1 MSKKFDP
8 LKYIESAFLDQPEKK
23 KPASRKPNSDS
34 KTKYR
39 KTAMSAPRPRR
50 KSGPK
55 PEVFDDE
62 LAEMWKKLP
71 ANFEFLLVNYD
82 DSVTHNYYNSDF
94 KESRTA
100 LIRRLLDPELTLAET
115 SRLLGVCPA
124 TVRRYTNKGW
134 LEHVRTKGKQR
145 KFRLSHLAKFIETYG
160 RLPEESSISEFAPEP

>member
-8 LKYIESAFLDQPEKK
+8 LKYIESAFLDQQEK
-23 KPASRKPNSDS
+23 KPAPRKPKSDP

-50 KSGPK
+50 KSASK
-55 PEVFDDE
+55 PEVLDAE

-71 ANFEFLLVNYD
+71 TNFEFLLVNYD

-160 RLPEESSISEFAPEP
+160 RFPEESTIGQLVQKP